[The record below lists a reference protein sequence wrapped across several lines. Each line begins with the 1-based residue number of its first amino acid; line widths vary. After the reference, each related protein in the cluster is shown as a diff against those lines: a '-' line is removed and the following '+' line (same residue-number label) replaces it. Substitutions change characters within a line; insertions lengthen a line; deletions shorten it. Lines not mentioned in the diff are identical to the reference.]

1 MAELKTKK
9 NNASVT
15 QFLNFSPRA
24 KNLTTYIMPGFSA
37 YGKLLKKLGKHTTG
51 KRFFWTSLP
60 RALSGEM

>member
-1 MAELKTKK
+1 MAELKAKK

-51 KRFFWTSLP
+51 NSVRFMKRKYGVG
-60 RALSGEM
+60 A